1 MCRVTFIV
9 GIIGLE
15 VLKLND
21 PQENIE
27 KSNPQDFL
35 KLFMRKQEETVF
47 KDSFHEETQLK
58 LLEKG
63 AFWCVFLK
71 TGRWRK
77 TEKVSLWR
85 PCLTDLSYQGYWEQ
99 IVTAH
104 SYHLVDQFSTYSFYC
119 YNLKILV
126 KRKKMTN
133 FELIL

>member
-1 MCRVTFIV
+1 MCGVTFIV
-9 GIIGLE
+9 GIIGLD

-63 AFWCVFLK
+63 AF
-71 TGRWRK
+71 
-77 TEKVSLWR
+77 
-85 PCLTDLSYQGYWEQ
+85 
-99 IVTAH
+99 
-104 SYHLVDQFSTYSFYC
+104 
-119 YNLKILV
+119 
-126 KRKKMTN
+126 
-133 FELIL
+133 

>member
-1 MCRVTFIV
+1 MCGVTFIV

-58 LLEKG
+58 LLEKV
-63 AFWCVFLK
+63 AF
-71 TGRWRK
+71 
-77 TEKVSLWR
+77 
-85 PCLTDLSYQGYWEQ
+85 
-99 IVTAH
+99 
-104 SYHLVDQFSTYSFYC
+104 
-119 YNLKILV
+119 
-126 KRKKMTN
+126 
-133 FELIL
+133 